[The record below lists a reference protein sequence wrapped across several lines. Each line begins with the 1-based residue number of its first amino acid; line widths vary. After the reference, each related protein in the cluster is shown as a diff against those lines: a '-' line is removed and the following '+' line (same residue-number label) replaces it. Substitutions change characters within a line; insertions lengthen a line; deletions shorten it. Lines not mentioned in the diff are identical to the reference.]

1 MQRKVSV
8 HALYLQGGTIMK
20 KAFVLI
26 PVCLIVGG
34 ILYHII
40 QAHRVTAEL
49 ASGYPALS
57 LWGQIK
63 KRRTKYACVGR

>member
-1 MQRKVSV
+1 
-8 HALYLQGGTIMK
+8 MK
-20 KAFVLI
+20 KAIVLI
-26 PVCLIVGG
+26 PICLVVGG

-40 QAHRVTAEL
+40 QTHRITAEL

-63 KRRTKYACVGR
+63 KRRIKYACIGR